1 MAKES
6 SAGTTPESAP
16 EPPKPTVETASRM
29 TTAQVYEALRTKIL
43 EHTIPPAT
51 KVNIHHISQELGVSP
66 TPVRE
71 ALRLLQG
78 DNLLVATSNKGY
90 ATTEVLDLSGV
101 RDLFEFRLLLEP
113 WAAQTAATNRL
124 SNPARVLAEE
134 LERFDPKA
142 DSLQHALIAHDN
154 RFHAAI
160 LGSTGNQ
167 AVIQAF
173 EQSHCHL
180 HLFRMY
186 GQNWDW
192 QATIAE
198 HTVIVKTIESA
209 DALGAEEAMRHH
221 LQKAYRRFY
230 TSMAAAGDGAPPL
243 RAQTSA
249 HLIAGDS

>member
-6 SAGTTPESAP
+6 FLGTTPESAP
-16 EPPKPTVETASRM
+16 APAKPTMETGLRM

-43 EHTIPPAT
+43 DHSIPPAT

-124 SNPARVLAEE
+124 SNPAKVLARE
-134 LERFDPKA
+134 LERFDPNA

-192 QATIAE
+192 RATIAE
-198 HTVIVKTIESA
+198 HEVIVKTIESA
-209 DALGAEEAMRHH
+209 DADAAEKAMRHH
-221 LQKAYRRFY
+221 LQNAYRRFH
-230 TSMAAAGDGAPPL
+230 TSMAAAGDGEPPL

-249 HLIAGDS
+249 HLIASDS